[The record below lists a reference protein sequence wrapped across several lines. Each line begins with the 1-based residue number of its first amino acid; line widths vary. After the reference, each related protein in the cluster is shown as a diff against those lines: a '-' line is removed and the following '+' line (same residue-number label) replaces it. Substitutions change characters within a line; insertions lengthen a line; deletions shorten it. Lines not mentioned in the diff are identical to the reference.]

1 MRSVFQAVVVS
12 LTFGLAPVLAQLPPE
27 IMLDSN
33 LLRAERSAREGDRVG
48 ARAAM
53 ARISELQEKHDLVP
67 SAEYYY
73 RYARVWDAVEDWNR
87 ALASVVR
94 YLELE
99 GREGQYYRD
108 ALALMNNA
116 TAALEKIQRAR
127 ELRAA
132 EQARARAAAMRAREE
147 MDRALNAARELI
159 PQLEFVSVAAG
170 TFRMGASDRRA
181 GTLYYP

>member
-1 MRSVFQAVVVS
+1 MSVPS
-12 LTFGLAPVLAQLPPE
+12 
-27 IMLDSN
+27 
-33 LLRAERSAREGDRVG
+33 VG

-116 TAALEKIQRAR
+116 TAALEKIQGPVSCERQSR
-127 ELRAA
+127 PGRGP
-132 EQARARAAAMRAREE
+132 
-147 MDRALNAARELI
+147 
-159 PQLEFVSVAAG
+159 PQ
-170 TFRMGASDRRA
+170 
-181 GTLYYP
+181 